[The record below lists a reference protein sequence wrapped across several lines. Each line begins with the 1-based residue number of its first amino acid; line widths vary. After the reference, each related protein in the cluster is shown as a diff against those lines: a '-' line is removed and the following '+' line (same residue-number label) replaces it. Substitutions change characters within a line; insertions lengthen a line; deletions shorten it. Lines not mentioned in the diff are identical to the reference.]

1 MAEPVVTARAL
12 RSGVLAVDDE
22 PANLAALEVVL
33 APLGHR
39 VELARSG
46 RDALRALLRDEFA
59 AVLLDVRMPDMDGF
73 ETAELIRSR
82 PSTQTTPI
90 IFITAFHHAEQDLQ
104 RAYRVGAA
112 DVIFKPF
119 VPEFLR
125 TKLSVFIELHQ
136 QQRSIREL
144 LVQAQGS
151 SRAKSEFLNMAAH
164 ELRTPLAVIVGY
176 LSMLSD
182 GTFGELNSDCNR
194 VLEILRQKGDEL
206 NRLVDDLLTAS
217 RIEAGTVPSRST
229 EYDLRE
235 VARQA
240 VRKATAQADLLGAE
254 VHLDL
259 PDEAVFVQ
267 ADPSHL
273 ARIVDNLVNN
283 ALAYSRGRPW
293 VKVTV
298 SSGLATAETKAPD
311 GTAVLLVED
320 RGVGIPPEMRERV
333 FDQFVRIESAE
344 QPLQPGTGLGLY
356 ISRELARRQGGE
368 LAVVDSYA
376 GRGSTLALTL
386 RRANE
391 QRASPPGDAG
401 AGGSPL
407 PREVGGVPG
416 ETGGGGE
423 L

>member
-1 MAEPVVTARAL
+1 MAERIVSEQLKP
-12 RSGVLAVDDE
+12 SGLLVVDDE

-39 VELARSG
+39 VEMAQSG
-46 RDALRALLRDEFA
+46 REALRALLRDDFA

-82 PSTQTTPI
+82 PSTQSTPI
-90 IFITAFHHAEQDLQ
+90 IFITALPHAEQDMQ

-144 LVQAQGS
+144 LVQAQES

-164 ELRTPLAVIVGY
+164 ELRTPLAVVVGY

-182 GTFGELNSDCNR
+182 GTFGELNSDCDR
-194 VLEILRQKGDEL
+194 VLQILRQKGDEL

-217 RIEAGTVPSRST
+217 RIEAGTVPSRLT
-229 EYDLRE
+229 DYDLRE

-240 VRKATAQADLLGAE
+240 VRKATPQAELLSAE
-254 VHLDL
+254 VHLEL
-259 PDEAVFVQ
+259 PEEPVFVQ
-267 ADPSHL
+267 ADPTHM

-293 VKVTV
+293 VKVAV
-298 SSGLATAETKAPD
+298 GAGHD
-311 GTAVLLVED
+311 AVLIVED
-320 RGVGIPPEMRERV
+320 RGVGIPPDMRERV
-333 FDQFVRIESAE
+333 FDQFVRIESAQE
-344 QPLQPGTGLGLY
+344 PLQPGTGLGLY

-368 LAVVDSYA
+368 LAVVDSEV

-386 RRANE
+386 RRVDRQLE
-391 QRASPPGDAG
+391 TTASAG
-401 AGGSPL
+401 
-407 PREVGGVPG
+407 
-416 ETGGGGE
+416 
-423 L
+423 

>member
-1 MAEPVVTARAL
+1 MADRTVGEQLP
-12 RSGVLAVDDE
+12 RSGLLIVDDE

-33 APLGHR
+33 SPLGHR
-39 VELARSG
+39 LEMAGSG
-46 RDALRALLRDEFA
+46 REALRALLRDDFA

-82 PSTQTTPI
+82 PSTQSTPI
-90 IFITAFHHAEQDLQ
+90 IFITALPHAEQDMQ

-144 LVQAQGS
+144 LVQAQES

-164 ELRTPLAVIVGY
+164 ELRTPLAVVVGY

-182 GTFGELNSDCNR
+182 GTFGELNPDCDR
-194 VLEILRQKGDEL
+194 VLQILRQKGDEL

-217 RIEAGTVPSRST
+217 RIEAGTVPSRLT

-240 VRKATAQADLLGAE
+240 VRKATPQAELLGAE
-254 VHLDL
+254 VHLEL
-259 PDEAVFVQ
+259 PEGPVFVQ
-267 ADPSHL
+267 ADPTHL

-283 ALAYSRGRPW
+283 ALAYSRGMPW

-298 SSGLATAETKAPD
+298 
-311 GTAVLLVED
+311 GTGQHAVLMVED
-320 RGVGIPPEMRERV
+320 RGVGIPADMRERV

-344 QPLQPGTGLGLY
+344 EPLQPGTGLGLY

-368 LAVVDSYA
+368 LAVVESEV

-386 RRANE
+386 
-391 QRASPPGDAG
+391 QRVDRLLETTASAG
-401 AGGSPL
+401 
-407 PREVGGVPG
+407 
-416 ETGGGGE
+416 
-423 L
+423 

>member
-1 MAEPVVTARAL
+1 MADRTVGEQLP
-12 RSGVLAVDDE
+12 RSGLLIVDDE

-33 APLGHR
+33 SPLGHR
-39 VELARSG
+39 LEMASSG
-46 RDALRALLRDEFA
+46 REALRALLHDEFA

-82 PSTQTTPI
+82 PSTQSTPI
-90 IFITAFHHAEQDLQ
+90 IFITALPHAEQDMQ

-144 LVQAQGS
+144 LVQAQES

-164 ELRTPLAVIVGY
+164 ELRTPLAVVVGY

-182 GTFGELNSDCNR
+182 GTFGELNPDCDR
-194 VLEILRQKGDEL
+194 VLQILRQKGDEL

-217 RIEAGTVPSRST
+217 RIEAGTVPSRLT

-240 VRKATAQADLLGAE
+240 VRKATPQAELLGAE
-254 VHLDL
+254 VHVEL
-259 PDEAVFVQ
+259 PEGPVFVQ
-267 ADPSHL
+267 ADPTHL

-298 SSGLATAETKAPD
+298 
-311 GTAVLLVED
+311 GTGQHAVLMVED
-320 RGVGIPPEMRERV
+320 RGVGIPADMRERV

-344 QPLQPGTGLGLY
+344 EPLQPGTGLGLY

-368 LAVVDSYA
+368 LAVVESEV

-386 RRANE
+386 
-391 QRASPPGDAG
+391 QRVDRLLETTASAG
-401 AGGSPL
+401 
-407 PREVGGVPG
+407 
-416 ETGGGGE
+416 
-423 L
+423 

>member
-1 MAEPVVTARAL
+1 MADRTVGEQLP
-12 RSGVLAVDDE
+12 RSGLLIVDDE

-33 APLGHR
+33 SPLGHR
-39 VELARSG
+39 LEMAGSG
-46 RDALRALLRDEFA
+46 REALRALLRDDFA

-82 PSTQTTPI
+82 PSTQSTPI
-90 IFITAFHHAEQDLQ
+90 IFITALPHAEQDMQ

-144 LVQAQGS
+144 LAQAQES

-164 ELRTPLAVIVGY
+164 ELRTPLAVVVGY

-182 GTFGELNSDCNR
+182 GTFGELNPDCDR
-194 VLEILRQKGDEL
+194 VLQILRQKGDEL

-217 RIEAGTVPSRST
+217 RIEAGTVPSRLT

-240 VRKATAQADLLGAE
+240 VRKATPQAELLGAE
-254 VHLDL
+254 VHVEL
-259 PDEAVFVQ
+259 PEGPVFVQ
-267 ADPSHL
+267 ADPTHL

-298 SSGLATAETKAPD
+298 
-311 GTAVLLVED
+311 GTGQHAVLMVED
-320 RGVGIPPEMRERV
+320 RGVGIPADMRERV

-344 QPLQPGTGLGLY
+344 EPLQPGTGLGLY

-368 LAVVDSYA
+368 LAVVDSEV

-386 RRANE
+386 
-391 QRASPPGDAG
+391 QRVDRLLETTASAG
-401 AGGSPL
+401 
-407 PREVGGVPG
+407 
-416 ETGGGGE
+416 
-423 L
+423 

>member
-1 MAEPVVTARAL
+1 MAERIVSERLQP
-12 RSGVLAVDDE
+12 SGLLVVDDE

-39 VELARSG
+39 VEMARSG
-46 RDALRALLRDEFA
+46 REALRALLREDFA

-90 IFITAFHHAEQDLQ
+90 IFITALPHAEQDMQ

-144 LVQAQGS
+144 LVQAQES

-164 ELRTPLAVIVGY
+164 ELRTPLAVVVGY

-182 GTFGELNSDCNR
+182 GTFGELNSDCYR
-194 VLEILRQKGDEL
+194 VLQILRQKGDEL

-217 RIEAGTVPSRST
+217 RIEAGTVPSRLT
-229 EYDLRE
+229 VYDLRE

-240 VRKATAQADLLGAE
+240 VRKAKPQAELLSAE
-254 VHLDL
+254 VHVEL
-259 PDEAVFVQ
+259 PQEPVFVQ
-267 ADPSHL
+267 ADPTHM

-298 SSGLATAETKAPD
+298 GAGQD
-311 GTAVLLVED
+311 AVLIVED
-320 RGVGIPPEMRERV
+320 RGVGIPPDMRERV
-333 FDQFVRIESAE
+333 FEQFVRIESAE
-344 QPLQPGTGLGLY
+344 DPLQPGTGLGLY

-368 LAVVDSYA
+368 LAVVDSEV

-386 RRANE
+386 
-391 QRASPPGDAG
+391 QRVNRQLETTASAG
-401 AGGSPL
+401 
-407 PREVGGVPG
+407 
-416 ETGGGGE
+416 
-423 L
+423 

>member
-1 MAEPVVTARAL
+1 MADRTVGEQLP
-12 RSGVLAVDDE
+12 RSGLLIVDDE

-39 VELARSG
+39 VEMAQSG
-46 RDALRALLRDEFA
+46 REALRALLRDDFA

-164 ELRTPLAVIVGY
+164 ELRTPLAVVVGY

-182 GTFGELNSDCNR
+182 GTFGELNPDCDR
-194 VLEILRQKGDEL
+194 VLQILRQKGDEL

-217 RIEAGTVPSRST
+217 RIEAGTVPSRLR

-240 VRKATAQADLLGAE
+240 VRKATPQAELLGAE
-254 VHLDL
+254 VHLEL
-259 PDEAVFVQ
+259 PEWPVFVQ
-267 ADPSHL
+267 ADPTHL

-283 ALAYSRGRPW
+283 ALAYSRGMPW

-298 SSGLATAETKAPD
+298 GVGHD
-311 GTAVLLVED
+311 AVLMVED
-320 RGVGIPPEMRERV
+320 RGVGIPADMRERV

-344 QPLQPGTGLGLY
+344 EPLQPGTGLGLY

-368 LAVVDSYA
+368 LAVVDSEV

-386 RRANE
+386 RRVDRQLE
-391 QRASPPGDAG
+391 TTASAG
-401 AGGSPL
+401 
-407 PREVGGVPG
+407 
-416 ETGGGGE
+416 
-423 L
+423 

>member
-1 MAEPVVTARAL
+1 MADRTVGEQL
-12 RSGVLAVDDE
+12 QRSGLLIVDDE

-33 APLGHR
+33 SPLGHR
-39 VELARSG
+39 LEMASSG
-46 RDALRALLRDEFA
+46 REALRALLHDEFA

-90 IFITAFHHAEQDLQ
+90 IFITALPHAEQDMQ

-144 LVQAQGS
+144 LAQAQES

-164 ELRTPLAVIVGY
+164 ELRTPLAVVVGY

-182 GTFGELNSDCNR
+182 GTFGELNPDCDR
-194 VLEILRQKGDEL
+194 VLQILRQKGDEL

-217 RIEAGTVPSRST
+217 RIEAGTVPSRLR

-240 VRKATAQADLLGAE
+240 VRKATPQAELLGAE
-254 VHLDL
+254 VHLEL
-259 PDEAVFVQ
+259 PEGPVFVQ
-267 ADPSHL
+267 ADPTHL

-298 SSGLATAETKAPD
+298 
-311 GTAVLLVED
+311 GTGQHAVLMVED
-320 RGVGIPPEMRERV
+320 RGVGIPADMRERV

-344 QPLQPGTGLGLY
+344 EPLQPGTGLGLY

-368 LAVVDSYA
+368 LAVVDSEV

-386 RRANE
+386 
-391 QRASPPGDAG
+391 QRVDRLLETTASAG
-401 AGGSPL
+401 
-407 PREVGGVPG
+407 
-416 ETGGGGE
+416 
-423 L
+423 

>member
-1 MAEPVVTARAL
+1 MADRTVGEQLP
-12 RSGVLAVDDE
+12 RSGLLIVDDE

-33 APLGHR
+33 SPLGHR
-39 VELARSG
+39 LEMAGSG
-46 RDALRALLRDEFA
+46 REALRALLRDDFA

-82 PSTQTTPI
+82 PSTQSTPI
-90 IFITAFHHAEQDLQ
+90 IFITALPHAEQDMQ

-144 LVQAQGS
+144 LVQAQES

-164 ELRTPLAVIVGY
+164 ELRTPLAVVVGY

-182 GTFGELNSDCNR
+182 GTFGELNPDCDR
-194 VLEILRQKGDEL
+194 VLQILRQKGDEL

-217 RIEAGTVPSRST
+217 RIEAGTVPSRLT

-240 VRKATAQADLLGAE
+240 VRKATPQAELLGAD
-254 VHLDL
+254 VHLEL
-259 PDEAVFVQ
+259 PEGPVFVQ
-267 ADPSHL
+267 ADPTHL

-298 SSGLATAETKAPD
+298 
-311 GTAVLLVED
+311 GTGQHAVLMVED
-320 RGVGIPPEMRERV
+320 RGVGIPADMRERV

-344 QPLQPGTGLGLY
+344 EPLQPGTGLGLY

-368 LAVVDSYA
+368 LAVVDSEV

-386 RRANE
+386 
-391 QRASPPGDAG
+391 QRVDRLLETTASAG
-401 AGGSPL
+401 
-407 PREVGGVPG
+407 
-416 ETGGGGE
+416 
-423 L
+423 

>member
-1 MAEPVVTARAL
+1 MSERLSRVSL
-12 RSGVLAVDDE
+12 LAVDDE
-22 PANLAALEVVL
+22 PANLAALGVVL

-39 VELARSG
+39 VKMVRSG
-46 RDALRALLRDEFA
+46 REALRALLKEDFA

-82 PSTQTTPI
+82 PSSQTTPI
-90 IFITAFHHAEQDLQ
+90 IFITAFPHAEQDLQ

-125 TKLSVFIELHQ
+125 SRLSVFIDLHE
-136 QQRSIREL
+136 QQRSIRDL
-144 LVQAQGS
+144 LVQAQAS

-164 ELRTPLAVIVGY
+164 ELRTPLAVVVGY

-182 GTFGELNSDCNR
+182 GTFGTLNSDCDR

-217 RIEAGTVPSRST
+217 RIESGTVPSRLMRC
-229 EYDLRE
+229 DLRE

-240 VRKATAQADLLGAE
+240 VRKATPQAGLLGADVQME
-254 VHLDL
+254 V
-259 PDEAVFVQ
+259 PDEPVFVE
-267 ADPSHL
+267 ADPIHL

-283 ALAYSRGRPW
+283 ALAYSRGKPW

-298 SSGLATAETKAPD
+298 VHGEA
-311 GTAVLLVED
+311 AVLMVED
-320 RGVGIPPEMRERV
+320 RGIGIPADMRERV
-333 FDQFVRIESAE
+333 FDQFVRIERAE
-344 QPLQPGTGLGLY
+344 EPLQPGTGLGLY

-368 LAVVDSYA
+368 LAVVDSEV
-376 GRGSTLALTL
+376 GIGSTLALTL
-386 RRANE
+386 QRR
-391 QRASPPGDAG
+391 
-401 AGGSPL
+401 
-407 PREVGGVPG
+407 
-416 ETGGGGE
+416 
-423 L
+423 

>member
-1 MAEPVVTARAL
+1 MADRTVGEQL
-12 RSGVLAVDDE
+12 QRSGLLIVDDE

-33 APLGHR
+33 SPLGHR
-39 VELARSG
+39 LEMASSG
-46 RDALRALLRDEFA
+46 REALRALLHDEFA

-90 IFITAFHHAEQDLQ
+90 IFITALPHAEQDMQ

-144 LVQAQGS
+144 LAQAQES

-164 ELRTPLAVIVGY
+164 ELRTPLAVVVGY

-182 GTFGELNSDCNR
+182 GTFGELNPDCDR
-194 VLEILRQKGDEL
+194 VLQILRQKGDEL

-217 RIEAGTVPSRST
+217 RIEAGTVPSRLT

-240 VRKATAQADLLGAE
+240 VRKATPQAELLGAD
-254 VHLDL
+254 VHLEL
-259 PDEAVFVQ
+259 PEGPVFVQ
-267 ADPSHL
+267 ADPTHL

-298 SSGLATAETKAPD
+298 
-311 GTAVLLVED
+311 GTGQDAVLMVED
-320 RGVGIPPEMRERV
+320 RGVGIPAEMRERV

-344 QPLQPGTGLGLY
+344 EPLQPGTGLGLY

-368 LAVVDSYA
+368 LAVVDSEV

-386 RRANE
+386 
-391 QRASPPGDAG
+391 QRVDRLLETTASAG
-401 AGGSPL
+401 
-407 PREVGGVPG
+407 
-416 ETGGGGE
+416 
-423 L
+423 